1 MAQKN
6 IVSSLT
12 SMLLAGAMLAIFP
25 LKVHATDK
33 EINGFSSYR
42 FGMTEDEIRK
52 LTKFDRQEIKA
63 NVQGNII
70 NNEKVQLTGDE
81 PIEIAGRKY
90 KIMLLL
96 EEGRLNYILLEDNME
111 YQNENVES
119 ASRNCRNTFMLRY
132 GMLKAKYGSPDSEP
146 ETNTVEHIGIVT
158 FAKFTSINGSYIFAE
173 SISRQTRP
181 FSCDVRISYSE
192 VQGGNPFCRLGD
204 PRSCRPPPMLLPDLA
219 LTPASTL

>member
-1 MAQKN
+1 VTEGTGMAQKN
-6 IVSSLT
+6 LASSLT
-12 SMLLAGAMLAIFP
+12 GLLLASAIFSILP

-33 EINGFSSYR
+33 VINGFSSYR

-52 LTKFDRQEIKA
+52 LSKFDRQEIKA
-63 NVQGNII
+63 NVQGAII

-81 PIEIAGRKY
+81 PIEIAGEKY
-90 KIMLLL
+90 KLMLSL
-96 EEGRLNYILLEDNME
+96 EEGRLNHILLEDRIE
-111 YQNENVES
+111 HQNESVES
-119 ASRNCRNTFMLRY
+119 ASRSCRNTFMLRY
-132 GMLKAKYGSPDSEP
+132 GMVKAKYGSPDSEP

-192 VQGGNPFCRLGD
+192 VQGGNPF
-204 PRSCRPPPMLLPDLA
+204 
-219 LTPASTL
+219 

>member
-12 SMLLAGAMLAIFP
+12 SMLLAGAMFAIFP

-63 NVQGNII
+63 NVQGNIV

-90 KIMLLL
+90 KLMLLL
-96 EEGRLNYILLEDNME
+96 EEGRLNYILLEDRIE

-119 ASRNCRNTFMLRY
+119 VSRSCRNTFMLRY

-146 ETNTVEHIGIVT
+146 ETDTVERIGIVT
-158 FAKFTSINGSYIFAE
+158 FAKFTSTSGSYIFPE

-181 FSCDVRISYSE
+181 FSCDARISYRE
-192 VQGGNPFCRLGD
+192 GRGGNPFCRPGD
-204 PRSCRPPPMLLPDLA
+204 PRSS
-219 LTPASTL
+219 PAARRGRSSSAM

>member
-6 IVSSLT
+6 LAPSLT
-12 SMLLAGAMLAIFP
+12 GLLLASAIFSILP
-25 LKVHATDK
+25 LKVHAKNK

-63 NVQGNII
+63 NVQGNIV
-70 NNEKVQLTGDE
+70 NNEKVQLTGGE
-81 PIEIAGRKY
+81 PIEIHGRKY
-90 KIMLLL
+90 EIMLLL
-96 EEGRLNYILLEDNME
+96 EEGRLNYILLENRIE

-119 ASRNCRNTFMLRY
+119 VSRSCRNTFMLRY

-146 ETNTVEHIGIVT
+146 ETNTVERIGIVT
-158 FAKFTSINGSYIFAE
+158 FAKFTSTNGSYIFAE

-192 VQGGNPFCRLGD
+192 VQGGNPF
-204 PRSCRPPPMLLPDLA
+204 
-219 LTPASTL
+219 

>member
-63 NVQGNII
+63 NVQGNIV

-90 KIMLLL
+90 KLMLLL
-96 EEGRLNYILLEDNME
+96 EEGRLNYILLENNVE

-119 ASRNCRNTFMLRY
+119 ASRSCRNAFMLRY

-158 FAKFTSINGSYIFAE
+158 FAKVSIPRQSRGHYEMSRSKRLFGDAGAAPTLGPPEGGAGTRGSA
-173 SISRQTRP
+173 
-181 FSCDVRISYSE
+181 
-192 VQGGNPFCRLGD
+192 D
-204 PRSCRPPPMLLPDLA
+204 PAAHPSSLVA
-219 LTPASTL
+219 

>member
-1 MAQKN
+1 MTEGTGMAQKN
-6 IVSSLT
+6 LASSLT
-12 SMLLAGAMLAIFP
+12 GILLASAIFSILP

-52 LTKFDRQEIKA
+52 LIKFDRQEIKA

-90 KIMLLL
+90 KLLLLL
-96 EEGRLNYILLEDNME
+96 EGGRLNYILLEDRME
-111 YQNENVES
+111 YQNENVKS
-119 ASRNCRNTFMLRY
+119 SGRSCRNTFMLRY
-132 GMLKAKYGSPDSEP
+132 GMLKAKYRSPDSEP

-158 FAKFTSINGSYIFAE
+158 FAKFTSVNGSYIFAE
-173 SISRQTRP
+173 SIAQQTRP

-192 VQGGNPFCRLGD
+192 VQGGNPF
-204 PRSCRPPPMLLPDLA
+204 
-219 LTPASTL
+219 

>member
-6 IVSSLT
+6 LAPSLT
-12 SMLLAGAMLAIFP
+12 GILLASAMLATSP
-25 LKVHATDK
+25 SKVHATDK
-33 EINGFSSYR
+33 EISGFSGYR
-42 FGMTEDEIRK
+42 FGMTEDQIRK

-63 NVQGNII
+63 NIQGNVI
-70 NNEKVQLTGDE
+70 NNAKVQLTGDE

-90 KIMLLL
+90 KLMLSL
-96 EEGRLNYILLEDNME
+96 EEGRLNHILLDDQIE

-119 ASRNCRNTFMLRY
+119 ANRSCRNTFMLRY
-132 GMLKAKYGSPDSEP
+132 GMVKAKYGSPDSEP

-158 FAKFTSINGSYIFAE
+158 FAKFTSVNGSYIFAE

-192 VQGGNPFCRLGD
+192 VQGGNPF
-204 PRSCRPPPMLLPDLA
+204 
-219 LTPASTL
+219 

>member
-6 IVSSLT
+6 PAPSLT
-12 SMLLAGAMLAIFP
+12 GILLASAMLATFP
-25 LKVHATDK
+25 SKVHATDK
-33 EINGFSSYR
+33 EISGFSGYR

-63 NVQGNII
+63 NIQGNVI
-70 NNEKVQLTGDE
+70 NNAKVQLTGDE

-90 KIMLLL
+90 KLMLSL
-96 EEGRLNYILLEDNME
+96 EEGRLDYILLEDQIE

-119 ASRNCRNTFMLRY
+119 ANRSCRNTFMLRY

-146 ETNTVEHIGIVT
+146 ETDTVEHIGTVT
-158 FAKFTSINGSYIFAE
+158 FAKFTSANGSYIFAE

-181 FSCDVRISYSE
+181 FSCDVRVSYSE
-192 VQGGNPFCRLGD
+192 VQGGNPF
-204 PRSCRPPPMLLPDLA
+204 
-219 LTPASTL
+219 

>member
-1 MAQKN
+1 MAQKD
-6 IVSSLT
+6 IASSLT
-12 SMLLAGAMLAIFP
+12 GVLLASAMFSIFP
-25 LKVHATDK
+25 LEVYATDK
-33 EINGFSSYR
+33 EISGFSSYR

-63 NVQGNII
+63 NIQGNIV

-90 KIMLLL
+90 ELMLLL
-96 EEGRLNYILLEDNME
+96 EKGRLNYILLEDRIE

-119 ASRNCRNTFMLRY
+119 VSRSCRNTFMLRY

-146 ETNTVEHIGIVT
+146 ETNTVERIGIVT
-158 FAKFTSINGSYIFAE
+158 FAKFTSTNGSYIFAE
-173 SISRQTRP
+173 SISRRTQP

-192 VQGGNPFCRLGD
+192 VQAGNPSCRPGD
-204 PRSCRPPPMLLPDLA
+204 PRSPPAARRSRSSSAM
-219 LTPASTL
+219 

>member
-6 IVSSLT
+6 IASNLT
-12 SMLLAGAMLAIFP
+12 GMLLASAIFSIFP
-25 LKVHATDK
+25 LNVHATDK
-33 EINGFSSYR
+33 EISGFSSYR

-52 LTKFDRQEIKA
+52 LIKFDRQEIKA

-90 KIMLLL
+90 KLLLLL
-96 EEGRLNYILLEDNME
+96 EGGRLNYILLEDRME
-111 YQNENVES
+111 YQNENVKS
-119 ASRNCRNTFMLRY
+119 SGRSCRNTFMLRY
-132 GMLKAKYGSPDSEP
+132 GMLKAKYRSPDSEP

-158 FAKFTSINGSYIFAE
+158 FAKFTSVNGSYIFAE
-173 SISRQTRP
+173 SIAQQTRP

-192 VQGGNPFCRLGD
+192 VQGGNPF
-204 PRSCRPPPMLLPDLA
+204 
-219 LTPASTL
+219 